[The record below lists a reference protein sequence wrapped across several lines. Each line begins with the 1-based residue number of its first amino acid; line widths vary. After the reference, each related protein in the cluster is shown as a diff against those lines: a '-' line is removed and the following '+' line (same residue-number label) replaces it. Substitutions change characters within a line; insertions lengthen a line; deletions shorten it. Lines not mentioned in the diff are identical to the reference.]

1 MQKNQKKKLAKNK
14 RQLNDYVKYS
24 TIAFQ
29 MIAIVLIGVFG
40 GIKLDEVI
48 AIDFPVFTFVFSI
61 LSVIF
66 AVYYAIKDLIN
77 IK

>member
-1 MQKNQKKKLAKNK
+1 
-14 RQLNDYVKYS
+14 
-24 TIAFQ
+24 